1 MKAVCK
7 TCGKKFDPE
16 KTDFLCPKCG
26 AWYITGNH
34 YDIGNENNQ
43 GTIYDCDDCDHESM
57 KVSKEPK
64 CHDAYFGEG
73 GQTWNSNG
81 SNGTNQTWGSNES
94 DNVDQTFNSSANRR
108 TNQTWS
114 GNESNSTNQTWN
126 TTGDNGSK
134 KVIVGPNGDMTKEAK
149 KVIGLAAVII
159 IIVSIGIVAISVF
172 MAMSGNYDDEYYDNG
187 YYDGGYYGD
196 GNYDDGYYDS
206 DDGDGVSDD
215 GMGDNGGGSN
225 DYVGSD
231 YDKPLNIYDKG
242 SDLNVMDYS
251 YGEAIAGLN
260 GDMGIL
266 LTVDEPVI
274 VDSEELDIPE
284 GCVLYRVHYK
294 YINPDGYDYDYGY
307 SMGAPE
313 LYMYT
318 KSGDFLR
325 PLNDGERF
333 RLFSYDQDKYVEM
346 GEGRSG
352 VYEGEG
358 NLFFV
363 TTNVDYDYLVVYDMV
378 DETEIENQTEEM
390 ICLVGSPLQKME
402 WSGIPE
408 NSSNTSGFI
417 FDIHS
422 LPYIEKVEPGTVVD
436 LPVYKNFDLIEYA
449 ADNDLPNV
457 DEYDCYVV
465 GMNLVNYT
473 DKTLSFP
480 YITGINFDSGEGA
493 SLSQIKYYE
502 NEEQYI
508 PPASMATRYYL
519 VFMPKDTDP
528 TLTITFFNSKADDM
542 SITLMNEHTFTLK

>member
-7 TCGKKFDPE
+7 TCGKKFDPD
-16 KTDFLCPKCG
+16 KTDFFCPKCG

-43 GTIYDCDDCDHESM
+43 GTIYDCDDCDHENM
-57 KVSKEPK
+57 GASKEPK
-64 CHDAYFGEG
+64 CHDTFSGDD
-73 GQTWNSNG
+73 GQTWDSNG
-81 SNGTNQTWGSNES
+81 SNGTDKTWSSNVSGGTGKTWDSNVS
-94 DNVDQTFNSSANRR
+94 DG

-114 GNESNSTNQTWN
+114 

-134 KVIVGPNGDMTKEAK
+134 KVIVGPNGDMTKAAK
-149 KVIGLAAVII
+149 KMIGLAAVII
-159 IIVSIGIVAISVF
+159 IIVSIGIVAVSIF
-172 MAMSGNYDDEYYDNG
+172 MAMTGDYDDEYYDNG
-187 YYDGGYYGD
+187 YYDGGYYDD

-206 DDGDGVSDD
+206 DDGDIVSDD
-215 GMGDNGGGSN
+215 GMGDNGGDSN
-225 DYVGSD
+225 DYVDSD
-231 YDKPLNIYDKG
+231 YYYKSLKTYDKG

-266 LTVDEPVI
+266 LTVDEPAI

-378 DETEIENQTEEM
+378 DETETEKQTEEM

-402 WSGIPE
+402 WAGIPE
-408 NSSNTSGFI
+408 NASNTSRFI
-417 FDIHS
+417 RDIHS
-422 LPYIEKVEPGTVVD
+422 VPYIEKVEPGTVVD

-449 ADNDLPNV
+449 ADKDLPNV
-457 DEYDCYVV
+457 DEYDCYVI

-473 DKTLSFP
+473 DKDLTFP
-480 YITGINFDSGEGA
+480 YITGMNLESGDRV
-493 SLSQIKYYE
+493 SVSQINYYE

-508 PPASMATRYYL
+508 PPASMTTRYYL
-519 VFMPKDTDP
+519 VFMPKDTEP
-528 TLTITFFNSKADDM
+528 TLTVTFYNNMADDL
-542 SITLMNEHTFTLK
+542 SISMMNEHTFTLK